1 MTWES
6 EGERSNRRGI
16 MAGQSTL
23 VSHLL
28 SAISRT
34 ASHTLIILNGEDKMT
49 HSDWIHQLRRHPTRW
64 LTQGSITTLFYT
76 LRVLKAFAFSFLW
89 KSTGGHC
96 LSYGFDFLLFR
107 EGDPVPPAQ
116 VLGWQHLNS
125 QSQKIL
131 WMYLGFTNSWSC
143 TCNDLENRRMTLQV
157 PAN

>member
-49 HSDWIHQLRRHPTRW
+49 HSDWIHQLRRHPARW
-64 LTQGSITTLFYT
+64 LTQGGITTLFYT
-76 LRVLKAFAFSFLW
+76 LKGFKSVRLFLSVKVHGRSLFDLRVWLSVIPWRRSSSASSGAGGG
-89 KSTGGHC
+89 STWIHNPRRYYEC
-96 LSYGFDFLLFR
+96 IWALPIH
-107 EGDPVPPAQ
+107 DPAPV
-116 VLGWQHLNS
+116 
-125 QSQKIL
+125 II
-131 WMYLGFTNSWSC
+131 
-143 TCNDLENRRMTLQV
+143 
-157 PAN
+157 